1 MLRVALLLA
10 LAMADDERAGLVL
23 SGLVSDRTLRYVAA
37 FARTRAARFIR
48 LQAAAPTNHTGGLP
62 GPCVAPCGLDC
73 TAVRAANLTSG
84 GAATTARSARDAR
97 TVDITCR
104 DRPNRGKEFGG
115 FVEWALERYD
125 ARDDGAVVFAPT
137 ELTAHRRADVVRR
150 LLQRAPRPKPRPR
163 AASAEIRRRWEKED
177 AAAAAAAA
185 NARWT
190 AECMPPPGG
199 GGARGLVR
207 ESNYSLTRALEAA
220 RLCEARGGEVRCAH
234 RHAVERPPPV
244 QPAAYEQMDAP
255 YALEWWRREEAVT
268 RAEPNELGA
277 WLAAHAPTPA
287 VAARGSCLKGVFR
300 TTMAAL
306 RARPRAEFAR
316 IREQLWFEN
325 PEAGHFLER
334 AALYVFAAGDAPGD
348 REQPPAVA
356 ARAQTRARQ

>member
-1 MLRVALLLA
+1 MATRRAALLLA
-10 LAMADDERAGLVL
+10 LVMAMADERAGLVL

-48 LQAAAPTNHTGGLP
+48 LQAAAPTNHTGGLA

-73 TAVRAANLTSG
+73 TAVRAANLTS
-84 GAATTARSARDAR
+84 ATRVRGVLDAR

-125 ARDDGAVVFAPT
+125 AREDGAVVFAPT
-137 ELTAHRRADVVRR
+137 ELTAHRRAEVVRR

-163 AASAEIRRRWEKED
+163 SASAANRRRWEEED
-177 AAAAAAAA
+177 AAAAAQH
-185 NARWT
+185 ARWT

-199 GGARGLVR
+199 GGARSGAGWAA
-207 ESNYSLTRALEAA
+207 SNYSLTRALEAA
-220 RLCEARGGEVRCAH
+220 RLCEARGREVRCAH

-277 WLAAHAPTPA
+277 WLSAHAPTPA
-287 VAARGSCLKGVFR
+287 TAARGACLKGVFR

-334 AALYVFAAGDAPGD
+334 AALYVFAAGDAPD
-348 REQPPAVA
+348 PPEQPAVA
-356 ARAQTRARQ
+356 ARGPQGVS